1 MIPYYSKKCVLGAA
15 TGGRSS
21 PCPTA
26 GGGIVRV
33 ENRMTLTKSAKHL
46 MSLRKNEQSN
56 FIAELTFK
64 GKVKGKVEMLR
75 DVVQSELGNIKRSGQ
90 EGLIR
95 KGFLEEGALRM
106 HWRRRKTGISK

>member
-1 MIPYYSKKCVLGAA
+1 
-15 TGGRSS
+15 
-21 PCPTA
+21 
-26 GGGIVRV
+26 
-33 ENRMTLTKSAKHL
+33 MTLTKSAKHL

-75 DVVQSELGNIKRSGQ
+75 DVVQSELGNIKRSSQ

-95 KGFLEEGALRM
+95 KGFLEEEALRM